1 MPAFSYSAIDAQGSQ
16 FAGEIQAADASAA
29 REALRGSGLLAQW
42 IEELKAP
49 AVKGKGMFDKGVK
62 PKSLQIFSRQ
72 FATMIEAGLSVVTAL
87 VILEQQTDD
96 DALRVVVDDI
106 REQVESGALLSEAM
120 AKHPDVFSRL
130 YIAMVEAGEAA
141 GVLDTVLD
149 RVAIQI
155 EKEQQIKRRVKG
167 AMIYPTVVLTFATL
181 VMTGMLMFLV
191 PIFVKIFDQLGGELP
206 TLTQYVLHASNALRH
221 PWFPGIPIPGVVF
234 IAAIV
239 GGALYAFKRWKKTD
253 DGRAKWDAFKL
264 KLPVSIGSVV
274 LKVSM
279 ARWSRTLST
288 LIASGVDIMRALEI
302 TAQTAGN
309 WVVEN
314 ETANLRVRVQEGAS
328 ISQPLIDS
336 EIFPPMVSQMVK
348 IGEETGELEKML
360 SKVADFYEDEVDAS
374 ITALTSIVEPLMMVG
389 VGVMVGIII
398 ISMYL
403 PMFKM
408 LSLVK

>member
-1 MPAFSYSAIDAQGSQ
+1 MPSFAYSAINAQGTELS
-16 FAGEIQAADASAA
+16 GEIQATDLTAA
-29 REALRGSGLLAQW
+29 RDQLRGSGLLAQW
-42 IEELKAP
+42 VEELKSPSPSSA
-49 AVKGKGMFDKGVK
+49 KGMFDKKKVK

-72 FATMIEAGLSVVTAL
+72 FATIIEAGLSVVTAL

-96 DALRVVVDDI
+96 KVLAEVLDDI
-106 REQVESGALLSEAM
+106 RENVETGALLSEAM
-120 AKHPDVFSRL
+120 ARHPAVFNRL

-155 EKEQQIKRRVKG
+155 EKEQKIKRRVKG

-191 PIFVKIFDQLGGELP
+191 PIFVKIFSQLGGELP
-206 TLTQYVLHASNALRH
+206 KLTQYVLVASNALRGY
-221 PWFPGIPIPGVVF
+221 WFIIFPAVF
-234 IAAIV
+234 
-239 GGALYAFKRWKKTD
+239 ALIYGFFRWKKSEP
-253 DGRAKWDAFKL
+253 GRQAWDRFKL
-264 KLPVSIGSVV
+264 KIPAQIGTVV
-274 LKVSM
+274 LKVAM

-302 TAQTAGN
+302 TAQTTGN
-309 WVVEN
+309 WVVEE
-314 ETANLRVRVQEGAS
+314 ETAQLRLRVQEGAS
-328 ISQPLIDS
+328 IAQPLIDS
-336 EIFPPMVSQMVK
+336 AVFPPMVAQMVK

-374 ITALTSIVEPLMMVG
+374 IQALTSIIEPLMMVG
-389 VGVMVGIII
+389 VGMMVGVII

-403 PMFKM
+403 PMFK
-408 LSLVK
+408 LLTLVE